1 MLRNDVA
8 NLFKHVAVSWCI
20 AYTVGAFLGFLIVG
34 LLQYIAHPSIVPRY
48 LGSMGAWAKGSP
60 RGSSILSHFS
70 SRKCR
75 ICMFWVSLE
84 ITAIPTLPLLD
95 SSPPARMSAP
105 EDLVPRFKLERLL
118 NQGKA
123 PDLSPGPD

>member
-1 MLRNDVA
+1 MTLRIF
-8 NLFKHVAVSWCI
+8 LSMWLCPG

-34 LLQYIAHPSIVPRY
+34 LLPYLPPVPRY
-48 LGSMGAWAKGSP
+48 LGSVGAWAKGSP
-60 RGSSILSHFS
+60 RGSSILSQFS

-75 ICMFWVSLE
+75 ICMFWDSLE
-84 ITAIPTLPLLD
+84 INAIPTLPLLD
-95 SSPPARMSAP
+95 SSPPARMSTP

-123 PDLSPGPD
+123 PDLSPWPD